1 MAADSASRG
10 DAHREPDPHRVD
22 ARARGL
28 HAEARVGEVLRAR
41 GWQVVAQN
49 WRGGGGELD
58 SLNQVQVEPLVKV
71 IKENRDLCVGIKVRL
86 SADAANDGKN
96 EKEAYIRA
104 LQACELAGVPLMTH
118 HTFSTVPLTECPGA
132 DASPVK
138 MRKGDLYTHTFH
150 GFEVPPRPTTS
161 PRTNQKHNLQA
172 VAG

>member
-1 MAADSASRG
+1 MDAGSAGATTFDGFRKFAAEPAQTRLLCILNASMHGLASAGSTG
-10 DAHREPDPHRVD
+10 
-22 ARARGL
+22 G
-28 HAEARVGEVLRAR
+28 
-41 GWQVVAQN
+41 
-49 WRGGGGELD
+49 GGGGELD